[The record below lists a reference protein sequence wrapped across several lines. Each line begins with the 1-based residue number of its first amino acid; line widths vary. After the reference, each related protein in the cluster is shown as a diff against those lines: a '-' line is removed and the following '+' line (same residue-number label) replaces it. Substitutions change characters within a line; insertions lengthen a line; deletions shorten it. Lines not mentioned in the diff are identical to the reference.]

1 MSNKYSK
8 RRKQQAKQVSDL
20 YDLIIGVEHAGSSL
34 ITLYEGIKPSQY
46 RIFILLSYSSFE
58 NKLSLY
64 NKAVLRTEVYCLE
77 KKLNEKINAQIRI
90 AQKNKKEIAV
100 IDFKKQKEKLK
111 RELFSFENDKEMK
124 LMDSQL
130 KQFHENKTL
139 SAMNDQFFKTVENS
153 LIVLHK
159 KAPIKLKFIWLKNYI
174 HLCKKYF
181 LEKYLNQ

>member
-1 MSNKYSK
+1 MLKSEL
-8 RRKQQAKQVSDL
+8 RKK
-20 YDLIIGVEHAGSSL
+20 
-34 ITLYEGIKPSQY
+34 TK
-46 RIFILLSYSSFE
+46 
-58 NKLSLY
+58 
-64 NKAVLRTEVYCLE
+64 
-77 KKLNEKINAQIRI
+77 KKLRLLIS
-90 AQKNKKEIAV
+90 
-100 IDFKKQKEKLK
+100 KKQKEKLK